1 MATKES
7 NNFAKGVIGDTIE
20 PDHTLSA
27 DYTSDAIEREEVNPV
42 LMAEF
47 VFDGNTDQPVIIK
60 VLVSVSGDN
69 FSEATDNTGEEIS
82 VEVDAGATSA
92 TINIIE
98 MYYPYVKFSID
109 HGSATAGKLTSITYR
124 A

>member
-1 MATKES
+1 MTAKDS
-7 NNFAKGVIGDTIE
+7 NNFAKGVFGTTIE
-20 PDHTLSA
+20 PEHTLSA

-47 VFDGNTDQPVIIK
+47 VFDGNTDDTVTIK
-60 VLVSVSGDN
+60 VLVSVSGNN
-69 FSEATDNTGEEIS
+69 FSTAKDNNGDEIS
-82 VEVDAGATSA
+82 VFVSAGATSE

-98 MYYPYVKFSID
+98 LYYPFIKFSVE
-109 HGSATAGKLTSITYR
+109 HGSATIGELSSITYR